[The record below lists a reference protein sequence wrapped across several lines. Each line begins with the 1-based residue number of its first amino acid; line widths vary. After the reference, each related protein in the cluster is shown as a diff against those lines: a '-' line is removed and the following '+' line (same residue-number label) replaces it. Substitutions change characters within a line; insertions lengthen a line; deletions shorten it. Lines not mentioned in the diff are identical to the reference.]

1 MLKTGQQYLQKQTAS
16 SVEFLCRYVCEE
28 ACVDAERAEKKS
40 VSWYEEKAI
49 VRLDEWDFL
58 RCHAL

>member
-28 ACVDAERAEKKS
+28 ACVDVERAEKKS
-40 VSWYEEKAI
+40 VSWCEEKAI
-49 VRLDEWDFL
+49 VRLDE
-58 RCHAL
+58 